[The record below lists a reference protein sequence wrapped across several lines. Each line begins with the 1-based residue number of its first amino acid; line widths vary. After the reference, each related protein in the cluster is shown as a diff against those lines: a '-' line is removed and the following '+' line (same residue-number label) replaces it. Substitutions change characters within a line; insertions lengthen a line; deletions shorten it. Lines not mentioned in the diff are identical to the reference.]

1 MGSYA
6 MTLMAHMSAAA
17 SAVTVT
23 PPSCSACS
31 ASGGEYAR
39 LNVSRVVWPAC
50 MQGVRNGE
58 RQQRHEP
65 APLPCPQGC
74 YAGCESAAAGRTNF
88 GRAAEVN
95 ECPGVLPR
103 APENVAWL
111 EVPVHNPKVMQRFD
125 PVADVTQHLHA
136 PVATR
141 TALCT
146 RGGNTAGRRV
156 PKLLGRGPLW
166 PQ

>member
-1 MGSYA
+1 VRTSARAASHHVA
-6 MTLMAHMSAAA
+6 MVRKRKRKRKHCSDSLTAAAA
-17 SAVTVT
+17 SYVG
-23 PPSCSACS
+23 CI
-31 ASGGEYAR
+31 R
-39 LNVSRVVWPAC
+39 LPA
-50 MQGVRNGE
+50 QALQTGYV
-58 RQQRHEP
+58 
-65 APLPCPQGC
+65 
-74 YAGCESAAAGRTNF
+74 GRTDF
-88 GRAAEVN
+88 CCAAKVD

-103 APENVAWL
+103 APEDVAWL